1 MNTILPNVYFNK
13 NNIDT
18 LSSQAIVY
26 SSFSRSMVLKNAIVL
41 INSYFSSFKQR
52 TLISKP
58 TFSFTSQQVTVHFF
72 YYLPTVSELNSSSI
86 CALSK
91 CLSQL
96 FNRKVC
102 IKLTRV
108 YYPYMNSHILAQY
121 LIHNAPSNTF
131 INFQDIILTYP
142 SRNNSNLLS
151 HISGIKIELSGRLI
165 TERVI
170 PRISKKTSLVGN
182 FQKGKDTMIDYSKF
196 TSKNELGAFTLKI

>member
-1 MNTILPNVYFNK
+1 
-13 NNIDT
+13 
-18 LSSQAIVY
+18 
-26 SSFSRSMVLKNAIVL
+26 
-41 INSYFSSFKQR
+41 
-52 TLISKP
+52 
-58 TFSFTSQQVTVHFF
+58 
-72 YYLPTVSELNSSSI
+72 
-86 CALSK
+86 
-91 CLSQL
+91 
-96 FNRKVC
+96 
-102 IKLTRV
+102 
-108 YYPYMNSHILAQY
+108 MNSHILAQY

-182 FQKGKDTMIDYSKF
+182 FQKGKNTMIDYSKF